1 MATTIQM
8 GWRFYSDTAALS
20 GGSWLTSLP
29 LANLQDPVRSLVAR
43 SANVLQASTL
53 IDIDFGQVRNV
64 CYIAALKHNFS
75 QTGTYEVT
83 AGSAPGGNN
92 IYASGFQQIWAATP
106 TLDMAWEDP
115 NWWWG
120 TKSAEEVEGYPID
133 LIHDIGSIIRTR
145 YMRLAIKDTSNPAGY
160 AQAARLLAGPL
171 YVPPTGYLLG
181 AKLDWEGRSESKVSL
196 GGVRRFDRRQPV
208 RVFRFQLPALTDSDA
223 YGQILE
229 LRRIASNHGEVLLI
243 TNKDDATYGFK
254 RNFVGFVRESDALEQ
269 FARGYHRTGLVI
281 EELP

>member
-1 MATTIQM
+1 MATTIQL
-8 GWRFYSDTAALS
+8 GWRFYSDTGTLS
-20 GGSWLTSLP
+20 GGSWLSALP
-29 LANLQDPVRSLVAR
+29 LANLQDPLRSLVAR
-43 SANVLQASTL
+43 SANVLEGSTL

-64 CYIAALKHNFS
+64 RYIAALKHNFS

-83 AGSAPGGNN
+83 AGSSPGGNN
-92 IYASGFQQIWAATP
+92 IYASGFKQIWAATP
-106 TLDMAWEDP
+106 TRDMAWEDP

-145 YMRLAIKDTSNPAGY
+145 YMRLAIKDAGNPAGY
-160 AQAARLLAGPL
+160 VQIARLLAGPL

-181 AKLDWEGRSESKVSL
+181 AKFDWEGRSESKVSL

-208 RVFRFQLPALTDSDA
+208 RVFRFQMPALNDSDA

-243 TNKDDATYGFK
+243 ANKDDATYGFK
-254 RNFVGFVRESDALEQ
+254 RNFAGFVRESDGLEQ
-269 FARGYHRTGLVI
+269 FAHGYHRTGLVI